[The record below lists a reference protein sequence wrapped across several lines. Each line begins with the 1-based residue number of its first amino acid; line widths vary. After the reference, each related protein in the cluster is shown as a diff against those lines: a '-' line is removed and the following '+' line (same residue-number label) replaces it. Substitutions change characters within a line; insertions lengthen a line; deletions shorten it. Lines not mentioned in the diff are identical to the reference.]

1 MHILWDGLRLL
12 KWPHKVTTIRVTDLE
27 PVS

>member
-1 MHILWDGLRLL
+1 MHILWDVLRLL
-12 KWPHKVTTIRVTDLE
+12 KWPHKVTTILVTNLE